1 MAYRKVTTGFNNKD
15 VKYISKDFNSFK
27 DQLVEFAEVYFPQ
40 NFNDF
45 SEGNPGMMFLEMAA
59 YVGDVLS
66 FYADTQ
72 LQESFLTLAQ
82 DKISIYNLAHA
93 MGYRPKTT
101 SAASVDLEVS
111 HLVPAKLNSNNEYIP
126 DMDYAMSIQQNSTFI
141 STEGPT
147 FYLQDDVNFQVT
159 SSVGSLTNT
168 YTSSVYQYNG
178 TGDPEYYLLQ
188 KSVSAISGDR
198 KTQTFNIGSATK
210 FHTLSLFDTN
220 ILSIES
226 IIDSDGSV
234 YYEVPFLAQDT
245 VFLKVPNNAA
255 NDPELQQ
262 YNNETP
268 YLMKLKEVPRRF
280 ISRVRP
286 DKRVEIQF
294 GAGTSTQSDSTI
306 TPNPD
311 NIGLGIKDGRSR
323 LDEAID
329 PSNFLHTKAY
339 GQVPSNTTLTV
350 TYIVGGGIKAN
361 VGSNTITKKGTINQN
376 YRPNLTSGM
385 RNFVI
390 STISA
395 TNPKA
400 ATGGGGGD
408 SIEDVRLNTIANF
421 SSQRRTVTRED
432 YIVRSLSLPP
442 RFGSVAKAYI
452 VQDDQ
457 ISPLTT
463 EPGRIPNP
471 LALNLYTLGYNGSG
485 KLTNLNPAT
494 KTNLATY
501 LEQHRTLTDAINI
514 KNAFI
519 VNIALN
525 FKITTFQNY
534 NNNGVLLQCISE
546 LQRYFNINSWQIN
559 QPIIVSDVSNL
570 IGGVSGVQT
579 VEEIEV
585 VNKVGESQGYSKY
598 SYDLGAARRNGVIY
612 PSMDPAIFEVKYPN
626 TDIKGSVTTY

>member
-1 MAYRKVTTGFNNKD
+1 
-15 VKYISKDFNSFK
+15 
-27 DQLVEFAEVYFPQ
+27 
-40 NFNDF
+40 
-45 SEGNPGMMFLEMAA
+45 
-59 YVGDVLS
+59 
-66 FYADTQ
+66 
-72 LQESFLTLAQ
+72 
-82 DKISIYNLAHA
+82 
-93 MGYRPKTT
+93 
-101 SAASVDLEVS
+101 
-111 HLVPAKLNSNNEYIP
+111 
-126 DMDYAMSIQQNSTFI
+126 
-141 STEGPT
+141 
-147 FYLQDDVNFQVT
+147 
-159 SSVGSLTNT
+159 
-168 YTSSVYQYNG
+168 
-178 TGDPEYYLLQ
+178 
-188 KSVSAISGDR
+188 
-198 KTQTFNIGSATK
+198 
-210 FHTLSLFDTN
+210 
-220 ILSIES
+220 
-226 IIDSDGSV
+226 
-234 YYEVPFLAQDT
+234 
-245 VFLKVPNNAA
+245 
-255 NDPELQQ
+255 
-262 YNNETP
+262 
-268 YLMKLKEVPRRF
+268 
-280 ISRVRP
+280 
-286 DKRVEIQF
+286 
-294 GAGTSTQSDSTI
+294 
-306 TPNPD
+306 
-311 NIGLGIKDGRSR
+311 
-323 LDEAID
+323 
-329 PSNFLHTKAY
+329 
-339 GQVPSNTTLTV
+339 
-350 TYIVGGGIKAN
+350 
-361 VGSNTITKKGTINQN
+361 
-376 YRPNLTSGM
+376 M

-408 SIEDVRLNTIANF
+408 SVEDVRLNTIANF